1 MPIDLGLSRVSTLLK
16 RLGNPHLAYNTIHI
30 AGTNGKGSTIA
41 YLSSIFTKAGIK
53 NGRFTSPHML
63 YYNDCISMDENIY
76 PLSKFEE
83 ISTLVKQVNVS
94 LELGCT
100 EFELLTATAYKIFE
114 VEKISLAI
122 IEVGLGGRLDA
133 TNVLEP
139 PTLLATGITKIAFDH
154 ENLLGNTL
162 KEIAF
167 EKAGIIKSKIPV
179 VVDGSNNKEVIDVVE
194 SRANELDSPITLV
207 DPAVEGAAT
216 DLIKLSPLKGAYQ
229 VQNLGIAL
237 KIVDIICS
245 HSTYQLSVTPD
256 SIKEGIKAT
265 KWPGRLQ
272 SVDVPLSTGSTVE
285 VLLDGAHNE
294 SAAIELGKYL
304 DSKPSRL
311 ENGLVY
317 VIAMTKGKNIDS
329 LLKYLLTSKVDTVI
343 LTGFSTPENMPWIQ
357 SSALGDLESIAR
369 KYTENIYHGDEGNI
383 ESVISQAQRLSEK
396 RGSEIVVCGS
406 LYLCSD
412 VLRFVDSYHK

>member
-1 MPIDLGLSRVSTLLK
+1 MPIDLGLTRVSTLLK

-94 LELGCT
+94 FELGCT

-167 EKAGIIKSKIPV
+167 EKAGIIKSRVPV

-194 SRANELDSPITLV
+194 SRANALDSPLTLV
-207 DPAVEGAAT
+207 DPAVSGAVT
-216 DLIKLSPLKGAYQ
+216 ELIEFSPLKGAYQ

-245 HSTYQLSVTPD
+245 HSTYQLCVTPD

-285 VLLDGAHNE
+285 ILLDGAHNE

-304 DSKPSRL
+304 DSKPNRS

-317 VIAMTKGKNIDS
+317 IIAMTKGKNIDS
-329 LLKYLLTSKVDTVI
+329 LLKYLLSKDDTVI

-357 SSALGDLESIAR
+357 SSALGDLEAIAR
-369 KYTENIYHGDEGNI
+369 KYTENVYHGNEGSI
-383 ESVISQAQRLSEK
+383 EKVISQAQRLSEK

-412 VLRFVDSYHK
+412 VLRYVDSYHK